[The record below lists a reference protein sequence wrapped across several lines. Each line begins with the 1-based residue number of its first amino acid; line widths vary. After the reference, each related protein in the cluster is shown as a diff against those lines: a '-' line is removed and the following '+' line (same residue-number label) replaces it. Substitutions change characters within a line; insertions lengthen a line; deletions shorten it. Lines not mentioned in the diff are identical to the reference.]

1 MKTDDDAFVRVDEIH
16 SSVKQLNVSHGLLY
30 GRINSDSGP
39 HRNPESK
46 WYISPEVMSA
56 QQSVLY
62 NQFHKSLPEKHQYCK
77 PFQSELTV
85 EIQYSKKNQTTI
97 CPRTFILNNQIN
109 LQPVTILRQ
118 RGS

>member
-62 NQFHKSLPEKHQYCK
+62 NQFHKSLPVQYKTDERINSDGCNDGCIVAHYQEPRHMLCMWEK
-77 PFQSELTV
+77 LLRT
-85 EIQYSKKNQTTI
+85 NQAT
-97 CPRTFILNNQIN
+97 CCN
-109 LQPVTILRQ
+109 
-118 RGS
+118 